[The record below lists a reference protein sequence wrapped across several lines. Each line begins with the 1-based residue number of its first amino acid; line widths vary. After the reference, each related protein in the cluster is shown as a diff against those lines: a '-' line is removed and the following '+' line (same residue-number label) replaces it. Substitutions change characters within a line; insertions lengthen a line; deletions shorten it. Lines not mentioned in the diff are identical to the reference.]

1 MIQATGIRRMTVFA
15 SAALILAGI
24 TAARADDTITPSH
37 LAAARATIAAIHVTD
52 AFDNILPAAA
62 QQLKATL
69 IQKDPN
75 LQDLI
80 VKTVDDKTLAL
91 ASRRAA
97 LEKEVARAYANAFSE
112 DELKKITAFYTS
124 PVGKKLLSDGP
135 IVEREVGKAARIWQ
149 NGIARDLAQS
159 VGDVLSKAEA
169 KEKNSDDTAPA
180 KQ

>member
-1 MIQATGIRRMTVFA
+1 MVLEDLDTPV
-15 SAALILAGI
+15 LILDIDAVEDNLVRYQRYYRDHGI
-24 TAARADDTITPSH
+24 ALRPHI
-37 LAAARATIAAIHVTD
+37 
-52 AFDNILPAAA
+52 
-62 QQLKATL
+62 
-69 IQKDPN
+69 
-75 LQDLI
+75 
-80 VKTVDDKTLAL
+80 KTHKTLAL